1 MSNVSVFAAVQAYLS
16 RGEDLFLIEIGWR
29 AMIAMGILLVS
40 LSLFRVAVPYGRHTW
55 KGGLLLPLPAKLGWF
70 VQEAPALCVPLF
82 LITNVGGKHLGK
94 INANTILLGMFL
106 LHYVHRVLIYPL
118 YMKGKPS
125 PFYIVLFAFFFC
137 TINGY
142 MQGRWLT
149 HFQDYDESW
158 LYHPVFVV
166 GVALFLLGQAINIH
180 SDLILQGLRKP
191 GETGYKIPYGGMF
204 EYVSA
209 PNYFGESLE
218 WAGYALACW
227 SLPAMAFALHTCL
240 FLGTRAYN
248 HHQFYLK
255 TFEKYPKERKAFIP
269 FVW

>member
-1 MSNVSVFAAVQAYLS
+1 MRTCDWAVLMSFSV
-16 RGEDLFLIEIGWR
+16 DIT
-29 AMIAMGILLVS
+29 LL
-40 LSLFRVAVPYGRHTW
+40 
-55 KGGLLLPLPAKLGWF
+55 
-70 VQEAPALCVPLF
+70 
-82 LITNVGGKHLGK
+82 
-94 INANTILLGMFL
+94 
-106 LHYVHRVLIYPL
+106 HRVLIYPL

-191 GETGYKIPYGGMF
+191 GETGYKIPYGSSAWQAYIYIIMYLNSCF
-204 EYVSA
+204 FLCRWYV
-209 PNYFGESLE
+209 
-218 WAGYALACW
+218 
-227 SLPAMAFALHTCL
+227 
-240 FLGTRAYN
+240 
-248 HHQFYLK
+248 
-255 TFEKYPKERKAFIP
+255 
-269 FVW
+269 